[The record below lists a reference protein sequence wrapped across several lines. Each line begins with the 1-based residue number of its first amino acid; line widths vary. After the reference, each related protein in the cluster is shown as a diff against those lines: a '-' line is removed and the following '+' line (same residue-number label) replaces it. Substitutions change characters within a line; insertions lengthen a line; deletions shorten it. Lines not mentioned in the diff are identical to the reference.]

1 MAIRPALGGVDPIA
15 LVVAFGVIVA
25 VGLLGCTFALR
36 KVGVR
41 KGLGQTELMVL
52 STALAFCR
60 AFGLPT
66 PTGSVTFMDG
76 TTSIRPA
83 ECLNASS
90 IRTFLFCTSFTKGE
104 VVMTAV
110 SVLSIPD
117 P

>member
-1 MAIRPALGGVDPIA
+1 
-15 LVVAFGVIVA
+15 
-25 VGLLGCTFALR
+25 
-36 KVGVR
+36 
-41 KGLGQTELMVL
+41 
-52 STALAFCR
+52 
-60 AFGLPT
+60 
-66 PTGSVTFMDG
+66 MDG

-117 P
+117 PYSDNSNKVIYKRHCVLQAVDDTPKKARLN

>member
-1 MAIRPALGGVDPIA
+1 
-15 LVVAFGVIVA
+15 
-25 VGLLGCTFALR
+25 
-36 KVGVR
+36 
-41 KGLGQTELMVL
+41 
-52 STALAFCR
+52 
-60 AFGLPT
+60 
-66 PTGSVTFMDG
+66 MDG

-117 P
+117 PYSDNSNKVIYNAMRFAGGRRHPQKGPP